1 MWACTILRLYTCA
14 AFMLCLLLVGGGII
28 GVLVWFFTQTKA
40 GESGP
45 APPPSSTPRY
55 SLTTFL
61 HIHLHDMQT
70 LIHSHTR
77 VCVCWHART
86 HISSRSRTCSASTHK
101 RTHTNRP
108 IVVEGDSDGPRF
120 MMKVLLQGI
129 SVNLFRGKEVQQA
142 YKKAIQQL
150 PRVSLSS
157 RQTKI
162 TKIALRKPRLKKQNS
177 LFSSP
182 FFLFSHP
189 LPPPVDSSM
198 PTCLLDI

>member
-1 MWACTILRLYTCA
+1 MGMYDFAFVYVRSFYAMFAAGRRWHHRGSSLVFHTNKGRGVGACSPPFFYA
-14 AFMLCLLLVGGGII
+14 S
-28 GVLVWFFTQTKA
+28 VLSHNVSSHSSSRHADVDSFT
-40 GESGP
+40 
-45 APPPSSTPRY
+45 
-55 SLTTFL
+55 
-61 HIHLHDMQT
+61 
-70 LIHSHTR
+70 HTH
-77 VCVCWHART
+77 VCVCWPART
-86 HISSRSRTCSASTHK
+86 HISSRSRTCSASTHQ

-150 PRVSLSS
+150 PRVSLAS
-157 RQTKI
+157 RQTTKK
-162 TKIALRKPRLKKQNS
+162 KIALRKPRLKKQNS

-189 LPPPVDSSM
+189 LPPPVYSSM